1 MLLGPAQELG
11 ERVSASRG
19 RRLARTSPR
28 WQCGTT
34 VEGRGRS
41 EGRHPAIETSRLF
54 LNGPLGATPVSPC
67 YTRLMPTTR
76 KRHIITE
83 TDPIAQAL
91 DDAAKHWPDIRD
103 NRAKL
108 LLQLVL
114 SGHQVVLEQHE
125 HDEANRRAAVTRTS
139 GICTGAYDRDYL
151 TELRKD
157 WPQ

>member
-1 MLLGPAQELG
+1 
-11 ERVSASRG
+11 
-19 RRLARTSPR
+19 
-28 WQCGTT
+28 
-34 VEGRGRS
+34 
-41 EGRHPAIETSRLF
+41 
-54 LNGPLGATPVSPC
+54 
-67 YTRLMPTTR
+67 MPTTR